1 MDLADFWDSVTE
13 ALGGYGPAV
22 RIIGLVLAG
31 IATSLILRVV
41 IRRIVNQV
49 VRGVKRAHKV
59 DDTRELTSS
68 PLAAMRSVQRTR
80 TLGSVL
86 NNTSTWVIVTV
97 VAILAL
103 TELGFSVTALVAS
116 AGILGAALGFGAQ
129 SLIKDVL
136 NGLFMVFEDQLGVG
150 DVVDLGVAEATS
162 GFAVGFTSTDLF
174 LTAELSAL
182 EASGEGEVVSQP
194 KVITGDKQKASIK
207 SGTEI
212 PYQEG
217 AASGATTTAFKEAVL
232 KLDVTPNIT
241 PDDRI
246 LLDLVVN
253 QDSVGDLVPS
263 GNGGLIPTIDT
274 TELMTQVLVGNGETV
289 VLGGVFKNEEL
300 VKVEKVPL
308 LGDIP
313 YLGNLFKSTAN
324 SQQKTETLIFITP
337 RILSEALVN

>member
-150 DVVDLGVAEATS
+150 DVVDLGVAEGVVERVGIRITEIRDVS
-162 GFAVGFTSTDLF
+162 GTLWFVRNGEILRVGNKTQDWSRVILDLPVPYNSNIDEIQNLLLESAKEFAQSPGWRRKIMEDPEVWGVQS
-174 LTAELSAL
+174 LSA
-182 EASGEGEVVSQP
+182 
-194 KVITGDKQKASIK
+194 
-207 SGTEI
+207 
-212 PYQEG
+212 
-217 AASGATTTAFKEAVL
+217 EAVTL
-232 KLDVTPNIT
+232 
-241 PDDRI
+241 R
-246 LLDLVVN
+246 LVVKVRAGE
-253 QDSVGDLVPS
+253 QWAAERALYRALKDALDKR
-263 GNGGLIPTIDT
+263 
-274 TELMTQVLVGNGETV
+274 QV
-289 VLGGVFKNEEL
+289 
-300 VKVEKVPL
+300 
-308 LGDIP
+308 DIP
-313 YLGNLFKSTAN
+313 ALNRMVVDTFEGSRGASRRSAEAPIVRDD
-324 SQQKTETLIFITP
+324 SQDD
-337 RILSEALVN
+337 A